1 MEREEKGEALLLDRQ
16 LCFPLYAAARRV
28 VSLYAPALAPLG
40 LTYTQYLVMMV
51 LWEEKRCTMGRL
63 SVRLCLDSG
72 TLTPLVKKLCA
83 RGLVTR
89 QRDEGDERVVRL
101 TLTEAGEALR
111 AQALSVPETVGACLP
126 LSGEEAA
133 RLYELLYRILGQTD
147 PDRK

>member
-1 MEREEKGEALLLDRQ
+1 M
-16 LCFPLYAAARRV
+16 
-28 VSLYAPALAPLG
+28 
-40 LTYTQYLVMMV
+40 
-51 LWEEKRCTMGRL
+51 
-63 SVRLCLDSG
+63 
-72 TLTPLVKKLCA
+72 KKLCA

-101 TLTEAGEALR
+101 ALTEAGEALR